1 MKTSEESARDAREGR
16 ITFEQFVA
24 ETRGK
29 WRARAQAFVRAF
41 RIPAWLSVDDIEQE
55 LLTEAWSA
63 LPGYEDGRGG
73 VGVWSFVSFCA
84 IKKTTKIVQA
94 ARGVEKHRRKGP
106 ARFEAP
112 ISSLAKA
119 GDEDAPEIEVAVEAT
134 QERALEERENL
145 RRVFEM
151 LDEHGCADMLAA
163 FATSRDADD
172 AADTIY
178 DDVKARL
185 RHRFSSREQA
195 RTVVRGVVRAVANSE
210 VQP

>member
-1 MKTSEESARDAREGR
+1 MRTSEESARDAREGR
-16 ITFEQFVA
+16 ITFEQFVR
-24 ETRGK
+24 ETRTK
-29 WRARAQAFVRAF
+29 WRARAQAFARAF
-41 RIPAWLSVDDIEQE
+41 RLPTWLTVDDIEQE
-55 LLTEAWSA
+55 LLLEAWHS
-63 LPGYEDGRGG
+63 LPGYEDGRGA

-84 IKKTTKIVQA
+84 IKKTTKIVQG

-119 GDEDAPEIEVAVEAT
+119 GDEDAPEIEVAVEPD
-134 QERALEERENL
+134 QERVLEERANL

-151 LDEHGCADMLAA
+151 LDEHGCADMFHA
-163 FATSRDADD
+163 FAEARDAND

-178 DDVKARL
+178 DDVRSRL

-195 RTVVRGVVRAVANSE
+195 RTVVRGVVRAMANSE